1 MINDEL
7 SFLSKNVKGI
17 KASEKRLKLLEY
29 FRILSNPV
37 GFVFLQETHFSVDVK
52 NNSRTIVFSHSKTNY
67 CGAAI
72 GYYGK
77 KFQE

>member
-7 SFLSKNVKGI
+7 SFLSQNVKGI
-17 KASEKRLKLLEY
+17 KASELKLLEY

-37 GFVFLQETHFSVDVK
+37 GFVLLQETQFSLDVK
-52 NNSRTIVFSHSKTNY
+52 NNSRIIVFSHSKTNY

-77 KFQE
+77 TFQE

>member
-37 GFVFLQETHFSVDVK
+37 GFVLLQETQFSVDVK
-52 NNSRTIVFSHSKTNY
+52 NNSRIIVFSHSKTNY

-77 KFQE
+77 TFQE